1 MQERTIKCRMQ
12 FSAKVLTVL
21 LSIALIGSCV
31 CDDFEFSSIFP
42 QTGRKFSRDAP
53 SDLHHHP
60 VLSKLE
66 VITSALDHKLDMIEK
81 FDEAIANIL
90 LSFDAK
96 IEKIHEKLVTDER
109 NINELTLSI
118 NARLVQLDLKLDDID
133 DKIKNVLIECGKQQ
147 GPLHVVLSEHKAASD
162 IEEVAQQIRE
172 SLDGFGEKIQ
182 SNLLGDGEKLEYLKR
197 YLQVV
202 FEQDKNLNISRSPES
217 RLQNQRIERKTT
229 SNTDLINE
237 ILSMVKNRL
246 RSQNGSDRDD
256 AKKVVDAPGSMTD
269 SFENRRSQI
278 DTQKNKTAASRKD
291 MLIFPNVRNKPAK
304 LNNTF
309 ISDNTNVNKE
319 VRVSGQARFC
329 ESCCRTKRPRM
340 TDGGEKEADRFDF
353 NFH

>member
-1 MQERTIKCRMQ
+1 MQTLGISNAKVFDDKDSISENILLRNMQDLSRTLKFRMH

-21 LSIALIGSCV
+21 LWTVLIGFCA
-31 CDDFEFSSIFP
+31 CDEFSSNYP
-42 QTGRKFSRDAP
+42 QTGRDAP
-53 SDLHHHP
+53 SGPQSHP

-66 VITSALDHKLDMIEK
+66 SITSALDRKLDLIGK

-96 IEKIHEKLVTDER
+96 IEKIHDQLVTDER

-118 NARLVQLDLKLDDID
+118 NARLVQLDSKIDEIDI
-133 DKIKNVLIECGKQQ
+133 KIKNVLIDCDKQ
-147 GPLHVVLSEHKAASD
+147 GPLHLVLSEHKADSD
-162 IEEVAQQIRE
+162 VEDVAQLIRE
-172 SLDGFGEKIQ
+172 SLDGLGEKIQ
-182 SNLLGDGEKLEYLKR
+182 SNIMGDGEKLEYLKR

-202 FEQDKNLNISRSPES
+202 FEQDKNLNNSRSPES

-229 SNTDLINE
+229 GNTDLINE
-237 ILSMVKNRL
+237 ILGMVKNRL
-246 RSQNGSDRDD
+246 RSQNDVDRDD
-256 AKKVVDAPGSMTD
+256 AKKTVDAPGSMTDIVD

-309 ISDNTNVNKE
+309 ISDNANVNKE
-319 VRVSGQARFC
+319 ARVSEQQPSAVL
-329 ESCCRTKRPRM
+329 
-340 TDGGEKEADRFDF
+340 
-353 NFH
+353 